1 MRQNLQRILIK
12 GGVLSPSELKQI
24 VELAELA
31 GLNTLM
37 FGSRQDILLPTD
49 QDLTSIVKDFPQL
62 SIENLSA
69 NVYQNIICSYV
80 SADIFPATPW
90 LSSAMY
96 LYVLE
101 QFAEPQKL
109 EINITDPKQRLVP
122 LFTGHLN
129 FIASNVED
137 YWYFYVRLP
146 HWLKPEAFPVLIYSW
161 DMARIAKAIELL
173 PEPLDDIPSLFNYLN
188 QSIETNSRVAQESLQ
203 LPAYT
208 FPYYEGMNR
217 FNLDQYW
224 LGLYWRNNQYDLN
237 FLKAMCDLCFEC
249 KIGKICITPWKSFVI
264 KGIHQRYEMQWQK
277 LLGRFGI
284 NERHSSLEMNWHIP
298 ASDDEALDLK
308 RFIVRNFDQNDI
320 STYGLTFGITSHYGI
335 NFTSILIQRNPQPRV
350 VQHFQVRPTYNVLH
364 AKNFDPNTLEYI
376 TYAQDVDKIELPG
389 LLMELSRLYFD
400 GLGIQGKEPKPLVI
414 STPVLLNP
422 AMQEKEVF
430 QCPNCLS
437 VYDQHFGDAP
447 NGIASGTAFENLPQ
461 DYTCAICDTVKA
473 DFVKM
478 DLNALKLA

>member
-1 MRQNLQRILIK
+1 MRQNLQRILVR

-31 GLNTLM
+31 GLDALM

-49 QDLTSIVKDFPQL
+49 QDLSEIAQDFPQL

-69 NVYQNIICSYV
+69 NVHQNILCSYV
-80 SADIFPATPW
+80 SADIFPGIAW

-96 LYVLE
+96 LYILE

-109 EINITDPKQRLVP
+109 EINITDPRQRLVP

-146 HWLKPEAFPVLIYSW
+146 NWPRPEAFPVLIYSW
-161 DMARIAKAIELL
+161 DMARIASAIENLEEIL
-173 PEPLDDIPSLFNYLN
+173 PDIPALFSYLN
-188 QSIETNSRVAQESLQ
+188 ATLETNSRVPQEPLQ
-203 LPAYT
+203 LPTYT

-217 FNLDQYW
+217 FNVDQNW
-224 LGLYWRNNQYDLN
+224 LGLYWRNNRYDLS

-249 KIGKICITPWKSFVI
+249 KIGKICITPWKSFIV
-264 KGIHQRYEMQWQK
+264 KGIHQRYEMAWQK

-284 NERHSSLEMNWHIP
+284 NERHSSLEMNWHVP
-298 ASDDEALDLK
+298 ASDDEAMDLK

-320 STYGLTFGITSHYGI
+320 STFGLTFGITSTYSI

-350 VQHFQVRPTYNVLH
+350 VQHFQVRPTYNVLY
-364 AKNFDPNTLEYI
+364 AKNFDPNTLEYL

-400 GLGIQGKEPKPLVI
+400 GLGVLSKENRPLAV
-414 STPVLLNP
+414 SAPVLT
-422 AMQEKEVF
+422 AHAVSDTETYR
-430 QCPNCLS
+430 CPNCLS
-437 VYDQHFGDAP
+437 LYDDRYGDALR
-447 NGIASGTAFENLPQ
+447 GIPAGVAFASLPEDYVCGVCETEKEAFVG
-461 DYTCAICDTVKA
+461 VKS
-473 DFVKM
+473 
-478 DLNALKLA
+478 N

>member
-1 MRQNLQRILIK
+1 MRQNLQRILVR

-31 GLNTLM
+31 GIDALM

-49 QDLTSIVKDFPQL
+49 QDLSVIAQDFPQL

-69 NVYQNIICSYV
+69 NVYQNILCSYV
-80 SADIFPATPW
+80 SADIFPGTAW

-101 QFAEPQKL
+101 QFTEPQKL

-129 FIASNVED
+129 FIASSVED
-137 YWYFYVRLP
+137 YWHFYVRLP
-146 HWLKPEAFPVLIYSW
+146 HWQKPEAFPVLIYSW
-161 DMARIAKAIELL
+161 DMARIAKAIENLSA
-173 PEPLDDIPSLFNYLN
+173 PIADIATLFNYLN
-188 QSIETNSRVAQESLQ
+188 TTLETNSRVPQEPLQ
-203 LPAYT
+203 LPSYT

-217 FNLDQYW
+217 FNVDQYW
-224 LGLYWRNNQYDLN
+224 LGLYWRNNRYDLT

-249 KIGKICITPWKSFVI
+249 KIGKICITPWKSFIV
-264 KGIHQRYEMQWQK
+264 KGIHQRYEMAWQK

-284 NERHSSLEMNWHIP
+284 NERHSSLEMNWHVP
-298 ASDDEALDLK
+298 ASDDEAMDLK

-320 STYGLTFGITSHYGI
+320 STYGLTFGITSTYSI

-364 AKNFDPNTLEYI
+364 AKNFDPNTLQYE

-389 LLMELSRLYFD
+389 LLMELSRLYFE
-400 GLGIQGKEPKPLVI
+400 GLGAVSAAQKPLVVAVPPPI
-414 STPVLLNP
+414 RHLHDHHE
-422 AMQEKEVF
+422 AF

-437 VYDQHFGDAP
+437 VYDSRFGDVLQNILA
-447 NGIASGTAFENLPQ
+447 GVAFSALPE
-461 DYTCAICDTVKA
+461 DYCCGVCETGKEE
-473 DFVKM
+473 FVAM
-478 DLNALKLA
+478 EGSTQLG